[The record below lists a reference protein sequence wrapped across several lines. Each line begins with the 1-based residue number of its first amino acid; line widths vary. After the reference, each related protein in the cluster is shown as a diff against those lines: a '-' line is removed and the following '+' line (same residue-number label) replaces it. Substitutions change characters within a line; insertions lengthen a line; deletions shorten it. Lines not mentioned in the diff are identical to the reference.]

1 MTPEVR
7 SLRGLADTR
16 RVTLEHAAPPT
27 PRRIGT
33 IFVLAF
39 LLACII
45 GRLAIL
51 RFDNSPDGEMFVLMG
66 KLVAEGKTPGVDVLD
81 VKSPSV
87 GILMSV
93 PWHVLG
99 ANWLGWGI
107 LSITLAVAASV
118 VLIRASAL
126 AGGVESKPIALV
138 TCAAILSFTPFVHT
152 IFQLE
157 HVLVLTSAIGALGA
171 VRLITESRRRS
182 AFLLGIAAGTGLL
195 LKPTAI
201 GIVIAALVTVYLVPP
216 IPRKRRVRL
225 ALLVGSGVMV
235 PLIFFA
241 IYLTLAGEWTVFAN
255 SQRAIAAYQSHS
267 TRSFSTMLARAAEVC
282 CIVLFPVLLAALL
295 TRRQSRQTKFRGKLA
310 AFAAIWFAI
319 DLGLALAQ
327 GRTYPYYFL
336 PLACPATLLAATL
349 IRGGSPAVLAATFLP
364 MLCLNVMSLAK
375 PLELQ
380 RDRPR
385 ADIAA
390 KLLEIS
396 SPNDTVW
403 MNDWPRLAAM
413 SDRRIV
419 SPVPHYRMMVIDD
432 ESPKTLGN
440 RLLSDIRNQRPTW
453 LVVPWSPQTSLAW
466 TSPELEANPIRRERF
481 EAFLASLGSEIDAN
495 YSRETESNSW
505 AIFKRNE

>member
-1 MTPEVR
+1 MFSNRPLV
-7 SLRGLADTR
+7 DTDP
-16 RVTLEHAAPPT
+16 VTLEYAAPPT

-39 LLACII
+39 LFACII
-45 GRLAIL
+45 GRLAVL

-87 GILMSV
+87 GILMSL
-93 PWHVLG
+93 PWRALG
-99 ANWLGWGI
+99 ANWLGWG
-107 LSITLAVAASV
+107 LMSIGMAAATAAVLVRTAVIAAGEESARVAIVAA
-118 VLIRASAL
+118 
-126 AGGVESKPIALV
+126 
-138 TCAAILSFTPFVHT
+138 AACLCFTPFVHT

-157 HVLVLTSAIGALGA
+157 HLLVLTSAIGALGA
-171 VRLITESRRRS
+171 VRMIVESRRRS

-201 GIVIAALVTVYLVPP
+201 GIVIAALATVYLVPP
-216 IPRKRRVRL
+216 VLRKRRVRL
-225 ALLVGSGVMV
+225 ALLVGLGVMV
-235 PLIFFA
+235 PLVFFG

-267 TRSFSTMLARAAEVC
+267 TRSFTMMLTRAAEVC
-282 CIVLFPVLLAALL
+282 CMVLFPILLAALL
-295 TRRQSRQTKFRGKLA
+295 TRRQSAQTAFGGKLA
-310 AFAAIWFAI
+310 AFAGIWFAV

-349 IRGGSPAVLAATFLP
+349 IRGGSPVVLAATFLP
-364 MLCLNVMSLAK
+364 LLCLNVMSIAK

-396 SPNDTVW
+396 LPTDTVW

-432 ESPKTLGN
+432 ESPRTLGN
-440 RLLSDIRNQRPTW
+440 RLLSDIRNKQPMW
-453 LVVPWSPQTSLAW
+453 LVVPWSVQTSLAW
-466 TSPELEANPIRRERF
+466 TSPELAANPIRQERF
-481 EAFLASLGSEIDAN
+481 DAFLASLQSQISAH
-495 YSRETESNSW
+495 YSLKAESSGW